1 MGIKRNNFRNFPV
14 SKKFKMKK
22 SILLSILIGFTI
34 SLESCST
41 KNNDNTTENSATE
54 NETIIDRFAD
64 IQVLRY
70 QIEGF
75 EKLSLNQ
82 KKLVYFMVQAGLSG
96 RDIAYDQNNAYNVEI
111 RKCLETIV
119 GNYKG
124 DQESEDW
131 KKFLTYAKRVWFSNG
146 IHHHYGMEK
155 IMPEISE
162 NYFKTLVKETNATI
176 SDEAIK
182 TIFDKNTAMKRKVKD
197 ANLDMIVASANNFY
211 GKGVTQKMV
220 EDFYSKLIDVNDPTP
235 IEYGLNSTLILK
247 DGKLVEDT
255 WKSGGRYG
263 KSIDKIIFWLKK
275 AVTVAENAQQKSA
288 LQKLIQ
294 YYQTGDLKTWDEY
307 NILWA
312 SSTKG
317 DIDWINGFIET
328 YGDAL
333 GKRAGYESVVQI
345 TDFEASKHMKVVAQN
360 AQWFE
365 DNSTIM
371 AEHKKKNVKGVSY
384 KVVQVAGESGDAAP
398 ATPIGVNLPNNNWI
412 RESHGSKSVSLG
424 NVIAAYE
431 KAGGKGLIQEF
442 AHDQEEIDRGL
453 KYGALA
459 SKLHTALHEVIGHA
473 SGQINK
479 GVGQPSE
486 TLKNYA
492 STLEEARA
500 DLVGLYYILDQKLV
514 DIGLTESLEVG
525 KAGYDNYIRNG
536 MLTQLQRL
544 ELGNQVEEEH
554 MQNRQLVASW
564 VFEKG
569 AKENVIVKVVKN
581 GKTYYD
587 IKDYNKLRV
596 LFGQLLKEIQ
606 RITSEGDYTAG
617 KTLVETYGVKV
628 NQSIHAEVLKRV
640 KPLNLAPY
648 NGFVH
653 PIYVPVLDSKG
664 EIIDIKL
671 ENKQTFVE
679 QMLYYGK
686 EYSF

>member
-1 MGIKRNNFRNFPV
+1 M
-14 SKKFKMKK
+14 MKK
-22 SILLSILIGFTI
+22 QLLYSIILGFTI
-34 SLESCST
+34 AISSCSST
-41 KNNDNTTENSATE
+41 DSKENKENSVSE
-54 NETIIDRFAD
+54 NETIVDRFAD

-75 EKLSLNQ
+75 ENLTLNQ
-82 KKLVYFMVQAGLSG
+82 KKLVYFMIQAGLSG

-124 DQESEDW
+124 DQENEDW
-131 KKFLTYAKRVWFSNG
+131 KKFLTYAKRVWFANG

-162 NYFKTLVKETNATI
+162 NYFKTLVKETNAKI
-176 SDEAIK
+176 SSEAIK
-182 TIFDKNTAMKRKVKD
+182 TMFDKKIAMKRKVKD
-197 ANLDMIVASANNFY
+197 TTVDMIVASANNFY

-220 EDFYSKLIDVNDPTP
+220 EDFYAKLIDVNDPTP

-247 DGKLVEDT
+247 DGKLIEDT

-275 AVTVAENAQQKSA
+275 AVTVTENSQQKSA

-328 YGDAL
+328 YDDAL
-333 GKRAGYESVVQI
+333 GKRAGYESIVQI

-365 DNSTIM
+365 DHSTIM
-371 AEHKKKNVKGVSY
+371 SEHKKKNVKGVSY

-442 AHDQEEIDRGL
+442 ANDQEEIDRGL

-525 KAGYDNYIRNG
+525 KTSYDNYIRNG

-544 ELGNQVEEEH
+544 ELGKQVEEEH

-569 AKENVIVKVVKN
+569 AKENVIAKVVKN
-581 GKTYYD
+581 SKTYYD

-596 LFGQLLKEIQ
+596 LFGELLKEIQ
-606 RITSEGDYTAG
+606 RITSEGDYAAG
-617 KTLVETYGVKV
+617 KKLVETYGVKV
-628 NQSIHAEVLKRV
+628 NKSIHAEVLKRV

-664 EIIDIKL
+664 EIIDIKI